1 MSDDGLNEQPQINY
15 VSPVANVLGRA
26 PVIPYLAQGPQIVH
40 YQWKFVSSLLK
51 NSKNEDIVFPV
62 NDDRDRRW
70 ARRLEWVIEHLD
82 RAKADMD
89 QLQTDFEQVLRRSKE
104 VHFRKYYERRV
115 VELEEMLE
123 NAHWRLRGQRI

>member
-1 MSDDGLNEQPQINY
+1 MNNDRTVMCKPF
-15 VSPVANVLGRA
+15 AWKVLGIL
-26 PVIPYLAQGPQIVH
+26 PVLN
-40 YQWKFVSSLLK
+40 K
-51 NSKNEDIVFPV
+51 NSKNEEIVFPV

-70 ARRLEWVIEHLD
+70 ARRLEWAIEEHLD

-123 NAHWRLRGQRI
+123 SAHRRLRAQRI

>member
-1 MSDDGLNEQPQINY
+1 MID
-15 VSPVANVLGRA
+15 A
-26 PVIPYLAQGPQIVH
+26 
-40 YQWKFVSSLLK
+40 K
-51 NSKNEDIVFPV
+51 
-62 NDDRDRRW
+62 
-70 ARRLEWVIEHLD
+70 HLD

-123 NAHWRLRGQRI
+123 SAHRRLRAQRI

>member
-1 MSDDGLNEQPQINY
+1 MEVCLVP
-15 VSPVANVLGRA
+15 
-26 PVIPYLAQGPQIVH
+26 AQKLEERGD
-40 YQWKFVSSLLK
+40 L
-51 NSKNEDIVFPV
+51 FPV

-70 ARRLEWVIEHLD
+70 ARRLEWVIEEHLD

-123 NAHWRLRGQRI
+123 NAHRRLWGQRI